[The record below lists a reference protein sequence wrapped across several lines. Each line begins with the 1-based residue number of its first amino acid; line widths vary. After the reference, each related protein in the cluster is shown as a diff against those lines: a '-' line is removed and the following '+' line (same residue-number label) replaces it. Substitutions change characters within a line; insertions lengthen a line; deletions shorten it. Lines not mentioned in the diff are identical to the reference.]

1 MKKLYYS
8 LSFALLFV
16 VILNSNAQAP
26 YHKMIAANTT
36 DWYIFQAQIP
46 VKPAAGSAVN
56 IINLE
61 QGKYTAAT
69 NTVVLGNTYKKMTH
83 VYYSP
88 GMFHNMLV
96 GFIREDSIARKVYF
110 LENNSTTE
118 LTLYD
123 FSLTQGAVTNLNFP
137 NVTGD
142 FPAGSYTV
150 TTVDST
156 MTRVGYRKRLKFI
169 GPSADTLV
177 HIESI
182 GSIIHPLYL
191 MQSYYGYGQFSFLG
205 SSTCSYPYGIGLAC
219 KESDNQ
225 KFFQSCTYDLAL
237 MSSCIYEYD
246 SCNYYNSCSGIKES
260 ISNIQHRIMPNPA
273 TDMVNLE
280 IDLDNE
286 TLINVDLYDVYGRK
300 IKTLYIGKILND
312 NNSIALNISSFE
324 NGYYFLKIYNKDI
337 SINHPLV
344 ISR

>member
-1 MKKLYYS
+1 MKKIYSS
-8 LSFALLFV
+8 LSLALLFV

-26 YHKMIAANTT
+26 YHKMIAPNTT
-36 DWYIFQAQIP
+36 DWYIFQDYIP

-56 IINLE
+56 SIYLQE
-61 QGKYTAAT
+61 GKYSATT
-69 NTVVLGNTYKKMTH
+69 NTVVLGNTYKRMSH
-83 VYYSP
+83 VYFSP
-88 GMFHNMLV
+88 GFPQNLLI
-96 GFIREDSIARKVYF
+96 GFIREDTIARKVYF
-110 LENNSTTE
+110 LEKNTTSE
-118 LTLYD
+118 VTLYD
-123 FSLTQGAVTNLNFP
+123 FSLTQGSVTNLNFP
-137 NVTGD
+137 DSFGD

-150 TTVDST
+150 TTADST
-156 MTRVGYRKRLKFI
+156 MTRVGYRKRLKLI
-169 GPSADTLV
+169 GPSTDTLI

-191 MQSYYGYGQFSFLG
+191 YQSYYGPGQFSFG
-205 SSTCSYPYGIGLAC
+205 WSSTCSYPYGLGLAC

-260 ISNIQHRIMPNPA
+260 ISNIKHRIMPNPA

-286 TLINVDLYDVYGRK
+286 ALINVDLYDVYGRK
-300 IKTLYIGKILND
+300 IKTLYMGKILND
-312 NNSIALNISSFE
+312 NKTISLNISSFE
-324 NGYYFLKIYNKDI
+324 NGYYFLKIYNKDF

-344 ISR
+344 ISK